1 MADEAFFRVGLRVPD
16 VTEAAR
22 FYQGLG
28 FEPIG
33 AIPGPDGSTVMA
45 ILRRGEF
52 QLLVDA
58 LVGMPFPDNDRER
71 MTKTGP
77 RGLGVVIGIEV
88 DDANAT
94 AVYCRLAGCTGTTGP
109 LDAPWGERYF
119 ECLDPY
125 GYAWKVFEL
134 LPDPPADGLSA
145 ARDSWFA
152 DPHSAPTPTP
162 MRNRSPLTR

>member
-1 MADEAFFRVGLRVPD
+1 MADEASLRVGLRVPD

-28 FEPIG
+28 FAPIG
-33 AIPGPDGSTVMA
+33 AIPGPDGRTVMA
-45 ILRRGEF
+45 ILRRGEL

-58 LVGMPFPDNDRER
+58 LVGMPFPDSDRER

-88 DDANAT
+88 DDVDAT
-94 AVYCRLAGCTGTTGP
+94 AVYCRLAGCTVTTGP
-109 LDAPWGERYF
+109 VDAPWGERYL

-125 GYAWKVFEL
+125 AYAWKFFQL
-134 LPDPPADGLSA
+134 LADPPADGLSA

-152 DPHSAPTPTP
+152 
-162 MRNRSPLTR
+162 

>member
-1 MADEAFFRVGLRVPD
+1 MADEASFRVGLRVPD
-16 VTEAAR
+16 VSEAVG

-33 AIPGPDGSTVMA
+33 AIPGLDGSTVMA

-58 LVGMPFPDNDRER
+58 LDGMPFPDSSRER
-71 MTKTGP
+71 LTKIGP
-77 RGLGVVIGIEV
+77 RGLGVVIGMEV
-88 DDANAT
+88 DDVDAT
-94 AVYCRLAGCTGTTGP
+94 AFYCRSAGCAIIAGP
-109 LDAPWGERYF
+109 VDAPWGERYF

-125 GYAWKVFEL
+125 EYAWKFFEL
-134 LPDPPADGLSA
+134 LPDPTTDGLSA

-152 DPHSAPTPTP
+152 
-162 MRNRSPLTR
+162 